1 METDLKPSG
10 PCALVI
16 FGAAGDLTRRLLF
29 PALCNLAQ
37 EQLLP
42 EEFAVVGLA
51 RTALSADELKEQLRA
66 GLRESPGGSG
76 VSASVVEWLTSRLHY
91 IQADFSDP
99 AAFVR
104 LAGLLADLDAE
115 RGTGGNYLFYLAT
128 APEAFLEVTRQLAG
142 VGLLE
147 QNGGRWRR
155 VVVEKPFGTDLASA
169 RELNRELT
177 KVAAEQQIYRIDH
190 YLGKETVQ
198 NIMVFRFANGIFEPI
213 WNRRYVE
220 HVEITV
226 AETVGVEKRG
236 GYYDHT
242 GALRDMVPNHLLQV
256 LSLTAMEPPS
266 SLSPSALRGE
276 QVKVLEAA
284 PPLSPRDCRS
294 CVVRAQYEAGTAA
307 GKPVPGYRQEP
318 RVAPGSVT
326 ETYVALKLAIDNW
339 RWAGVPFYL
348 RTGKRL
354 AARTTEVV
362 IQFRQAPLTLFRN
375 AAVTLPEAN
384 RLVVRIQPEESISLE
399 FAAKV
404 PGPRVVVSPVAM
416 RFCYRDYFG
425 LTGRTGYETL
435 LYDAMTG
442 DASLFKRGDMIEASW
457 AVIEPVL
464 QAWRE
469 NPDGLGF
476 YPAGSEGP
484 AAADDLMRQD
494 GHQWRPLGKEGE
506 ITGSQPV

>member
-1 METDLKPSG
+1 MDTSLRASG

-51 RTALSADELKEQLRA
+51 RTALSADELGEQLRA
-66 GLRESPGGSG
+66 GLHE
-76 VSASVVEWLTSRLHY
+76 ATADWLTSRLHY

-99 AAFVR
+99 AAYAR
-104 LAGLLADLDAE
+104 LAGLLADLDAK

-128 APEAFLEVTRQLAG
+128 APEAFLEVTRRLAG
-142 VGLLE
+142 AGLLE

-177 KVAAEQQIYRIDH
+177 KVAEEGQIYRIDH

-213 WNRRYVE
+213 WNRRYIE
-220 HVEITV
+220 HVQITV
-226 AETVGVEKRG
+226 AETVGVERRG

-294 CVVRAQYEAGTAA
+294 CVVRAQYEAGTVA
-307 GKPVPGYRQEP
+307 GKPALGYRQEP
-318 RVAPGSVT
+318 RVAPDSIT
-326 ETYVALKLAIDNW
+326 ETYVALKFAIDNW
-339 RWAGVPFYL
+339 RWAGVPFYI

-354 AARTTEVV
+354 AARKTEVV

-384 RLVVRIQPEESISLE
+384 RLVVRIQPEESISVE

-416 RFCYRDYFG
+416 RFCYHDYFG

-469 NPDGLGF
+469 NSEGLDF
-476 YPAGSEGP
+476 YRAGSEGP

-494 GHQWRPLGKEGE
+494 GHQWRPLEKKGE
-506 ITGSQPV
+506 IAGSQPV